1 MVYKT
6 LEGVLHPDGK
16 LALPDA
22 DLPDRPVRV
31 MVTLL
36 EANEDAA
43 LAEAGDYLERLTD
56 YEERLARGEI
66 RWQ

>member
-1 MVYKT
+1 MTYKT

-16 LALPDA
+16 LALSA
-22 DLPDRPVRV
+22 AELPDRPVRV

-36 EANEDAA
+36 EDTEDAA
-43 LAEAGDYLERLTD
+43 LAEPGDYLDRLTD

>member
-6 LEGVLHPDGK
+6 VEGVLHPDGK
-16 LALPDA
+16 LTLSGEELPA
-22 DLPDRPVRV
+22 QPVRV
-31 MVTLL
+31 LVTLV
-36 EANEDAA
+36 EQGEDAS
-43 LAEAGDYLERLTD
+43 LSELGDYLDRLTD

>member
-1 MVYKT
+1 MAFKT
-6 LEGVLHPDGK
+6 VEGVLHPDGT
-16 LALPDA
+16 LALPREE
-22 DLPDRPVRV
+22 LPDHPVRV

-36 EANEDAA
+36 EADEGTA
-43 LAEAGDYLERLTD
+43 LAAVGDYSERLTE

>member
-1 MVYKT
+1 MTFKT
-6 LEGVLHPDGK
+6 VEGVLHPDGT
-16 LALPDA
+16 LALPKGE
-22 DLPDRPVRV
+22 LPDHAVRV

-36 EANEDAA
+36 ETTDDAA
-43 LAEAGDYLERLTD
+43 LAEVGDYSEQLRD

>member
-1 MVYKT
+1 MTFKT
-6 LEGVLHPDGK
+6 LEGVLHPDGTLILPK
-16 LALPDA
+16 DELPDHA
-22 DLPDRPVRV
+22 VRV

-36 EANEDAA
+36 EAPDDAA
-43 LAEAGDYLERLTD
+43 LADLGDYDEQLRD